1 MKKRRF
7 YIKTRIKIL
16 ILLILVIYFGL
27 AIAEQEVELNEQ
39 RQAIQDLNAQI
50 ADAKGESTELERMI
64 EYTETIEFVER
75 AAREYFGWV
84 KEGEIKLVEKE
95 SENR

>member
-1 MKKRRF
+1 M
-7 YIKTRIKIL
+7 
-16 ILLILVIYFGL
+16 ILVIYFGL
-27 AIAEQEVELNEQ
+27 AIAEKEVELNEQ

-75 AAREYFGWV
+75 AAREYFG
-84 KEGEIKLVEKE
+84 
-95 SENR
+95 